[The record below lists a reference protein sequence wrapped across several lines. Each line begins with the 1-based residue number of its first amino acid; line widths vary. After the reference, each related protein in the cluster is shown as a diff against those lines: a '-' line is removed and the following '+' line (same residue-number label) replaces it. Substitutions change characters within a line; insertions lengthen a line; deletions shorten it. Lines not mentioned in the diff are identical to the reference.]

1 VNVPIVRELG
11 VKPMEAV
18 WRDMQRFTDLRDEN
32 TADEI
37 WIVQHPPV
45 FTLGVRGDRS
55 HVLDPGDIPVLAIDR
70 GGQVTYHGPG
80 QLVVYPLL
88 DLQRLGLGV
97 RDLVRRLENAVIA
110 TVARYGVTAES
121 RREAPGVYVA
131 GRKLAALGLRVRR
144 QRSYHGI
151 AVNVN
156 MDLAPFT
163 RINPC
168 GFEGLQVTQLSEL
181 CDVDDLATFAAD
193 FVAVLLQELGLPAAE
208 RYFSAAVR

>member
-1 VNVPIVRELG
+1 MNVPVIRELG

-18 WRDMQRFTDLRDEN
+18 WRDMQRFTDLRDES

-55 HVLDPGDIPVLAIDR
+55 HVLDPGDIPVLPIDR

-121 RREAPGVYVA
+121 RRDAPGVYVT
-131 GRKLAALGLRVRR
+131 GKKLAALGLRVRR

-156 MDLAPFT
+156 MDLSPFT

-181 CDVDDLATFAAD
+181 CDVDDLATFASD
-193 FVAVLLQELGLPAAE
+193 FLPVLLQELGLPAPE